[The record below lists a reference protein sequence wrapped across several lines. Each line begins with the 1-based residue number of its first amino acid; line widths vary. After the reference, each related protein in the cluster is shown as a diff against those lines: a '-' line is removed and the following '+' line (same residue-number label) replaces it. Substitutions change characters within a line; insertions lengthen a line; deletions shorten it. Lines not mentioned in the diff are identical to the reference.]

1 MNKDLQ
7 DPHDTGEM
15 VADDESQENK
25 QINVAVEALRQVGH
39 ARVSGCAAALPHARV
54 NCDCRPI

>member
-1 MNKDLQ
+1 MNKDRQ

-25 QINVAVEALRQVGH
+25 QINLAVEALNKVGH
-39 ARVSGCAAALPHARV
+39 ARVSDAPPSCPVPHLT
-54 NCDCRPI
+54 DCRSI